1 MSQTRATPAFI
12 AVHIA
17 LCAVT
22 WGFSF
27 VCMKLMNGE
36 VDVLTMAFARSV
48 LAALAIG
55 AWVMALG
62 QSPLPDSRGEAL
74 DWVVLGSVNGWIP
87 NILVAFALERMA
99 AGMASMVQAA
109 TPMFTAVVAHML
121 FADERL
127 TPLKVAGIVVGF
139 AGMLLL
145 LGPKIGAGGD
155 LPAVLAMIGVVV
167 SYGSGNIYARFRR
180 AQRPERLAL
189 GQQGFSALVS
199 AALSFAIVGPVL
211 TFETFARQWLLLSVL
226 GLFCTALPI
235 ALFMRLIT
243 RAGPTKASMVS
254 YAAPATAVFMAM
266 LVLGETLTP
275 WQLAGGAVIFL
286 GVAITTL
293 APSAHHRETAFKE
306 TRP

>member
-1 MSQTRATPAFI
+1 
-12 AVHIA
+12 
-17 LCAVT
+17 
-22 WGFSF
+22 
-27 VCMKLMNGE
+27 
-36 VDVLTMAFARSV
+36 
-48 LAALAIG
+48 
-55 AWVMALG
+55 
-62 QSPLPDSRGEAL
+62 
-74 DWVVLGSVNGWIP
+74 
-87 NILVAFALERMA
+87 
-99 AGMASMVQAA
+99 
-109 TPMFTAVVAHML
+109 
-121 FADERL
+121 
-127 TPLKVAGIVVGF
+127 
-139 AGMLLL
+139 
-145 LGPKIGAGGD
+145 
-155 LPAVLAMIGVVV
+155 MIGVVV

-199 AALSFAIVGPVL
+199 AALSFSIVGPAA
-211 TFETFARQWLLLSVL
+211 TFAAFERQWLLLAVL

-243 RAGPTKASMVS
+243 RAGPTRASMVS

-293 APSAHHRETAFKE
+293 APSAHHRETALKE

>member
-62 QSPLPDSRGEAL
+62 QTPLPDSRGEAL

-145 LGPKIGAGGD
+145 LGPKIGRAAICWRC
-155 LPAVLAMIGVVV
+155 LP
-167 SYGSGNIYARFRR
+167 
-180 AQRPERLAL
+180 
-189 GQQGFSALVS
+189 
-199 AALSFAIVGPVL
+199 
-211 TFETFARQWLLLSVL
+211 
-226 GLFCTALPI
+226 
-235 ALFMRLIT
+235 
-243 RAGPTKASMVS
+243 
-254 YAAPATAVFMAM
+254 
-266 LVLGETLTP
+266 
-275 WQLAGGAVIFL
+275 
-286 GVAITTL
+286 
-293 APSAHHRETAFKE
+293 
-306 TRP
+306 